1 MKGGI
6 GCKSIQSRSITV
18 AKTVQ
23 RFSQN
28 EYNRILDKHSAKSKG
43 LGQTDCEDILTKHGA
58 SYEQAKNGAYVYIHH
73 DGNPKGARRG
83 NREEYAGLLNE
94 FKANQ
99 KPPQDCIRYLKS
111 LGFSYGQ
118 SKTAVHNYR
127 CDKGLIR
134 K

>member
-1 MKGGI
+1 MG
-6 GCKSIQSRSITV
+6 KSI
-18 AKTVQ
+18 Q

-28 EYNRILDKHSAKSKG
+28 EYNRILDEHLAKSKE
-43 LGQTDCEDILTKHGA
+43 LSQTDCQDILVKHGA

-73 DGNPKGARRG
+73 DGNAKGARRG
-83 NREEYAGLLNE
+83 SREEYAELLDDFE
-94 FKANQ
+94 ATQ
-99 KPPQDCIRYLKS
+99 KPSQECIQYLES

-118 SKTAVHNYR
+118 SKTAVYNYR